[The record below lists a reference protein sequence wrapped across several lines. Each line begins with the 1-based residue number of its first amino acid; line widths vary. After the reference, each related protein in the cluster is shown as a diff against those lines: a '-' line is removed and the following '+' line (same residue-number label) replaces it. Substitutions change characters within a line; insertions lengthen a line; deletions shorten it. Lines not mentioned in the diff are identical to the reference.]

1 MKYIPLSQS
10 LFVQNRE
17 RLKALLKPNS
27 VAIFNSHDEMPKS
40 ADSQFNFSQNRDI
53 YYLSGID
60 QEDSVL
66 IMYPDSP
73 NPMFR
78 EMLFLKRTNET
89 IAIWEGHK
97 YTKEEAIATSGVKRI
112 HWLEEFDTMLQLV
125 MHQAE
130 NVYLNLNEHDRHSWH
145 QNYRDLDFVNRIQRE
160 YPLHKRERLA
170 PLMHRLR
177 AIKSKEEIAAMQEA
191 VNITHKAFERILK
204 FVKPGVTEYE
214 IEAEITHEF
223 LRNRA
228 TGHAYTPIIA
238 SGASA
243 CVLHYIEN
251 NKACND
257 GELMLLDFGAEYAN
271 YAADLTRCIPVN
283 GKFSPRQ
290 KEVYNA
296 VLNVHNKAKAM
307 LLVGETWDNYHKK
320 VGQIMTEEL
329 LRIKLITTD
338 DCKGDDWDNV
348 PWNEAKAYRK
358 YLMHGTSHFLGLD
371 VHDVGNRYRPFE
383 AGMVFT
389 CEPGIYIPEEGIG
402 VRIENDILINEKGN
416 FDLMGAI
423 PIEVEAI
430 EELMAKK

>member
-1 MKYIPLSQS
+1 MKYLPFQKE
-10 LFVQNRE
+10 LFIENRQ
-17 RLKALLKPNS
+17 RYTALLKPNA
-27 VAIFNSHDEMPKS
+27 VAIFNSHDEMPRS
-40 ADSQFNFSQNRDI
+40 ADSSFYFSQNRDLF
-53 YYLSGID
+53 YLTGID
-60 QEDSVL
+60 QEDSILVL
-66 IMYPDSP
+66 YPDSP
-73 NPMFR
+73 NPVFR
-78 EMLFLKRTNET
+78 EMLFLKRTSET

-97 YTKEEAIATSGVKRI
+97 YTKEEAHSTSGIARI
-112 HWLEEFDTMLQLV
+112 HWLEDFETMLQLV

-130 NVYLNLNEHDRHSWH
+130 YVYLNLNEHDRHVWH
-145 QNYRDLDFVNRIQRE
+145 QKYKDIDFAHRIQRE
-160 YPLHKRERLA
+160 YPLHKCERSA

-177 AIKSKEEIAAMQEA
+177 AIKSKYEIAAMQEA
-191 VNITHKAFERILK
+191 VNITHKAFERVCR

-251 NKACND
+251 NKACHD

-290 KEVYNA
+290 KEIYNA
-296 VLNVHNKAKAM
+296 VLSVHNKAKAM
-307 LLVGETWDNYHKK
+307 LLVGETWDNYHMK

-329 LRIKLITTD
+329 LKLRLIKKE
-338 DCKGDDWDNV
+338 DCKNDDWDNV
-348 PWNEAKAYRK
+348 PWNESKAYRK
-358 YLMHGTSHFLGLD
+358 YLMHGTSHYLGLD
-371 VHDVGNRYRPFE
+371 VHDVGSRYRKFE

-402 VRIENDILINEKGN
+402 VRIENDILITEKGN
-416 FDLMGAI
+416 TDLMGAI
-423 PIEVEAI
+423 PLEVDAI
-430 EELMAKK
+430 EGLMAK

>member
-1 MKYIPLSQS
+1 MKYIPLPQD
-10 LFVQNRE
+10 LFVQNRA

-27 VAIFNSHDEMPKS
+27 VAILNSHDEMPRS
-40 ADSQFNFSQNRDI
+40 ADAHFNFSQNRDL
-53 YYLSGID
+53 YYLTGID
-60 QEDSVL
+60 QEDSIL
-66 IMYPDSP
+66 ILFPDSP
-73 NPMFR
+73 NPIFR

-97 YTKEEAIATSGVKRI
+97 YTKEEAFATSGVARI

-125 MHQAE
+125 LHQTE
-130 NVYLNLNEHDRHSWH
+130 NVYLNLNEHDRHVWH
-145 QNYRDLDFVNRIQRE
+145 QSYKDLDFVHRIQNE
-160 YPLHKRERLA
+160 FPLHHRQRLA
-170 PLMHRLR
+170 PLMHQLR
-177 AIKSKEEIAAMQEA
+177 AIKSKAEVTAMQEA
-191 VNITHKAFERILK
+191 VNITHKAFDRVMK

-251 NKACND
+251 NKVCND

-283 GKFSPRQ
+283 GKFSARQ
-290 KEVYNA
+290 KEIYNA

-307 LLVGETWDNYHKK
+307 LVVGETWDNYHMK

-329 LRIKLITTD
+329 LQLKLISAE
-338 DCKGDDWDNV
+338 DCKNDDWDNT

-358 YLMHGTSHFLGLD
+358 YLMHGTSHYLGLD
-371 VHDVGNRYRPFE
+371 VHDVGSRYRKFE

-389 CEPGIYIPEEGIG
+389 VEPGIYIPEEGIG
-402 VRIENDILINEKGN
+402 VRIENDILINASGN
-416 FDLMGAI
+416 TDLMGAI
-423 PIEVEAI
+423 PIEVADIEA
-430 EELMAKK
+430 LMAK

>member
-1 MKYIPLSQS
+1 M
-10 LFVQNRE
+10 
-17 RLKALLKPNS
+17 LKPNS

-40 ADSQFNFSQNRDI
+40 ADSQFNFAQNRDI
-53 YYLSGID
+53 FYLTGID
-60 QEDSVL
+60 QEDSIL
-66 IMYPDSP
+66 LMYPDSP

-97 YTKEEAIATSGVKRI
+97 YTKEEATATSGIKRI
-112 HWLEEFDTMLQLV
+112 HWLEEFDTILQMV

-130 NVYLNLNEHDRHSWH
+130 FVFLDLNEHDRHSWH
-145 QNYRDLDFVNRIQRE
+145 QNYKDLDFAHRISRE
-160 YPLHKRERLA
+160 YPLHKLERAA

-177 AIKSKEEIAAMQEA
+177 AIKSKHEITAMQEA
-191 VNITHKAFERILK
+191 VNITRKAFDRVLK
-204 FVKPGVTEYE
+204 FTKPGVTEYE

-251 NKACND
+251 NKTCND
-257 GELMLLDFGAEYAN
+257 GDLMLLDFGAEYAN

-283 GKFSPRQ
+283 GKFSARQ
-290 KEVYNA
+290 KEIYNA

-307 LLVGETWDNYHKK
+307 LIVGETWDNYHAN
-320 VGQIMTEEL
+320 VGRIMTDEL
-329 LRIKLITTD
+329 LRLKLITKEDT
-338 DCKGDDWDNV
+338 KNDDWDNI

-358 YLMHGTSHFLGLD
+358 YLMHGTSHYLGLD
-371 VHDVGNRYRPFE
+371 VHDVGSRYRKFE

-402 VRIENDILINEKGN
+402 VRIENDILINDTGN
-416 FDLMGAI
+416 TDLMAAI
-423 PIEVEAI
+423 PIEVDDIEAR
-430 EELMAKK
+430 MAK

>member
-145 QNYRDLDFVNRIQRE
+145 QNYRDLDFVNRIQLE

>member
-1 MKYIPLSQS
+1 MKYIPLPQE
-10 LFVQNRE
+10 LFVQNRQ
-17 RLKALLKPNS
+17 RFRALMKPNS
-27 VAIFNSHDEMPKS
+27 VAIFNSHDEMPRS
-40 ADSQFNFSQNRDI
+40 ADSQFYFSQNRDI
-53 YYLSGID
+53 YYLTGID
-60 QEDSVL
+60 QEDTVL

-73 NPMFR
+73 NPVFR
-78 EMLFLKRTNET
+78 EMLFLKRTNDL

-97 YTKEEAIATSGVKRI
+97 YTREEALAASGISRI
-112 HWLEEFDTMLQLV
+112 HWLEEFETILQLV

-130 NVYLNLNEHDRHSWH
+130 HVYLNLNEHDRHVWH
-145 QNYRDLDFVNRIQRE
+145 QGYKDLDFVHRIQRD
-160 YPLHKRERLA
+160 YPLHKLERAA
-170 PLMHRLR
+170 PLMHQLR
-177 AIKSKEEIAAMQEA
+177 AIKSKHEVAALQEA
-191 VNITHKAFERILK
+191 VNITAKAFQRVLK

-251 NKACND
+251 NLVCND
-257 GELMLLDFGAEYAN
+257 GDLMLLDFGAEYAN

-283 GKFSPRQ
+283 GKFSARQ

-296 VLNVHNKAKAM
+296 VLSVHKQAKAM
-307 LLVGETWDNYHKK
+307 LIVGDTWDAYHTK
-320 VGQIMTEEL
+320 VGKIMTEEL
-329 LRIKLITTD
+329 LKLKLITTE
-338 DCKGDDWDNV
+338 DCRNDDWVNV
-348 PWNEAKAYRK
+348 PWNESKAYRK

-371 VHDVGNRYRPFE
+371 VHDVGNRYRTFE

-402 VRIENDILINEKGN
+402 VRIENDILIDAEGN
-416 FDLMGAI
+416 TDLMGAI
-423 PIEVEAI
+423 PIEVSDIEAA
-430 EELMAKK
+430 MAK

>member
-1 MKYIPLSQS
+1 MKYIPLPQE
-10 LFVQNRE
+10 LFVQNRR
-17 RLKALLKPNS
+17 RLAALLKPNA
-27 VAIFNSHDEMPKS
+27 VVIFNSHDEMPKS
-40 ADSQFNFSQNRDI
+40 ADSNFNYSQNRDM
-53 YYLSGID
+53 YYLTGID
-60 QEDSVL
+60 QEDSIL

-73 NPMFR
+73 NPMYK

-97 YTKEEAIATSGVKRI
+97 YTKDEAFAVSGVTRI

-125 MHQAE
+125 LHQSE
-130 NVYLNLNEHDRHSWH
+130 FVYLNLNEHDRHVWH
-145 QNYRDLDFVNRIQRE
+145 QSYKDLDFAHRIQRE
-160 YPLHKRERLA
+160 YPLHKLERSA
-170 PLMHRLR
+170 PLMHQLR
-177 AIKSKEEIAAMQEA
+177 AIKSEPEVMAMKEA
-191 VNITHKAFERILK
+191 VAITHKAFERVLK

-251 NKACND
+251 NKVCND
-257 GELMLLDFGAEYAN
+257 GDMMLLDFGAEYAN

-283 GKFSPRQ
+283 GKFTARQ
-290 KEVYNA
+290 KEIYNG
-296 VLNVHNKAKAM
+296 VLSIHNQSKAM
-307 LLVGETWDNYHKK
+307 LLVGETWDHYHMK
-320 VGQIMTEEL
+320 VGQITTEVL
-329 LRIKLITTD
+329 LKLNLISKE
-338 DCKGDDWDNV
+338 DCKNDDWDNV

-371 VHDVGNRYRPFE
+371 VHDIGSRYRKFE

-389 CEPGIYIPEEGIG
+389 CEPGIYIPEEGLGI
-402 VRIENDILINEKGN
+402 RIENDILITQTGN
-416 FDLMGAI
+416 IDLMAAI
-423 PIEVEAI
+423 PLEVEAI
-430 EELMAKK
+430 EALMAK